1 MNSFNR
7 ITKLRDLLKQYNID
21 GYLVPS
27 YDEFRSEYPPPKS
40 LQRLEWLT
48 GFTGSNGLLII
59 KEEKLI
65 FLTDSRYLLQAAQ
78 QLGNKYQILDMADEA
93 SWKQGR

>member
-1 MNSFNR
+1 M
-7 ITKLRDLLKQYNID
+7 
-21 GYLVPS
+21 
-27 YDEFRSEYPPPKS
+27 
-40 LQRLEWLT
+40 EWLT

>member
-1 MNSFNR
+1 MTSLEVN
-7 ITKLRDLLKQYNID
+7 T
-21 GYLVPS
+21 
-27 YDEFRSEYPPPKS
+27 PPKS